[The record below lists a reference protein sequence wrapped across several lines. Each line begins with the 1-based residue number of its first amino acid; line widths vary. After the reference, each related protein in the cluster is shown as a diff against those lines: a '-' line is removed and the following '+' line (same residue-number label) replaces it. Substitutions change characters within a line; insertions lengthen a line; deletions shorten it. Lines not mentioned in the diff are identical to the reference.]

1 MVKFQDLEWDVEF
14 TNIRKLK
21 TTRDLL
27 SYSTG
32 RVHPKETIIRKKKF
46 DDIPEHQGGF
56 QKTFDKS
63 FWKMLGN
70 PNGVLKDVKWHE
82 NCFGR

>member
-32 RVHPKETIIRKKKF
+32 RVHPKETMIRKTF
-46 DDIPEHQGGF
+46 SMTF
-56 QKTFDKS
+56 QKKKEDFERRSRNHFKS
-63 FWKMLGN
+63 G
-70 PNGVLKDVKWHE
+70 
-82 NCFGR
+82 